1 MLPLG
6 GHQAA
11 SAIGSSCVNCAAG
24 TLRLL
29 LLCEPRILLPP
40 CVPAGYYFQNV
51 LAVAAGFNPYFDG
64 FCIPC
69 PLGTTSLK
77 GNFVSETE
85 GGIHGGRK
93 LQTAFPTLQDNLVE
107 NVCKFCPRE
116 SPRLIF
122 AVPPCVFHS

>member
-1 MLPLG
+1 MRFDSVWSTDVALTLLMLPLG

-64 FCIPC
+64 
-69 PLGTTSLK
+69 
-77 GNFVSETE
+77 
-85 GGIHGGRK
+85 
-93 LQTAFPTLQDNLVE
+93 
-107 NVCKFCPRE
+107 
-116 SPRLIF
+116 
-122 AVPPCVFHS
+122 